1 MQNDLKKYIALTNS
15 PIGTVFPSYRY
26 EGNTVPPRKSDFM
39 YYWVLKKAISH
50 TLKKIMT
57 HDDAKKS

>member
-1 MQNDLKKYIALTNS
+1 MQNDIKKYIALTNS

-39 YYWVLKKAISH
+39 YY
-50 TLKKIMT
+50 
-57 HDDAKKS
+57 